1 MNVLFIIFQISNIKE
16 MPQFLFWCAFEHLD
30 FRLPEFEAI
39 AELFNINLKWI
50 DRNQS
55 HPWVIIELDSISDA
69 KLICS
74 RSISTKFCAELWT
87 QSEKRDIL
95 HENVA
100 KYFED
105 NNLDFG
111 PEISFKLQVESFMK
125 KLSNEDKLERIESFD
140 YMTTCVKGPVKL
152 KEPDVIFVTFEFYGF
167 DHNNLPD
174 EPLHLFFGQMVADG
188 QRDLIAK

>member
-1 MNVLFIIFQISNIKE
+1 

-87 QSEKRDIL
+87 QSEKRDTF

-100 KYFED
+100 KYFKD
-105 NNLDFG
+105 NKLEFG
-111 PEISFKLQVESFMK
+111 ADVSFKVQ
-125 KLSNEDKLERIESFD
+125 
-140 YMTTCVKGPVKL
+140 
-152 KEPDVIFVTFEFYGF
+152 VTFVSCIKSVRLKFVYSEKTTKFCEIFTVHTEKSKVEITQNFVAFSEYM
-167 DHNNLPD
+167 NYKSVLIMLY
-174 EPLHLFFGQMVADG
+174 PLDRQNT
-188 QRDLIAK
+188 KYEY

>member
-1 MNVLFIIFQISNIKE
+1 MNIYIFFFQISKIKE
-16 MPQFLFWCAFEHLD
+16 MPQFIFWCAFEHLE
-30 FRLPEFEAI
+30 FRLPEFDAI

-87 QSEKRDIL
+87 QSEKRDTF

-100 KYFED
+100 KYFKD
-105 NNLDFG
+105 NKLEFG
-111 PEISFKLQVESFMK
+111 ADVSFKVQ
-125 KLSNEDKLERIESFD
+125 
-140 YMTTCVKGPVKL
+140 
-152 KEPDVIFVTFEFYGF
+152 VIFVSYIKVRSCLKVF
-167 DHNNLPD
+167 
-174 EPLHLFFGQMVADG
+174 
-188 QRDLIAK
+188 

>member
-1 MNVLFIIFQISNIKE
+1 
-16 MPQFLFWCAFEHLD
+16 MPQFIFWCAYEHLD

-39 AELFNINLKWI
+39 ADLFDIKLKWI
-50 DRNQS
+50 DKNQS
-55 HPWVIIELDSISDA
+55 HPWVIIDLDSISDA

-87 QSEKRDIL
+87 QSEKREIL
-95 HENVA
+95 HKNVA
-100 KYFED
+100 NYFEE
-105 NNLDFG
+105 NKLDFG

-174 EPLHLFFGQMVADG
+174 EPLHLFFGQMVADS